1 MQDSDQKKYNI
12 KSILVKI
19 ALFAFVLCLLF
30 IYSKKDTNIQEF
42 KFNEAAFL
50 YEGDQLVG
58 VNTGK
63 KAEELNVAQENR
75 AQQVSKEAETS
86 VDEAALSTR
95 VVKTPSLVDFA
106 ITDKQQVENIDY
118 AKQQTKIL
126 EQGYTLTIDN
136 KYKYYVKD
144 LDTLEWTKDKVLLA
158 YLPDQSYLDYYNSI
172 GEFKPY
178 KVEDKTFTGI
188 SITNDIKV
196 TEGYTTGSKYIENK
210 EDLLF
215 DLFHKDQNRQF
226 DIISDTASI
235 KSIREDNQMSDVEFK
250 IDNPNLNENTVTYN
264 GLQVVTN
271 DIDPVLEIVQTF
283 ETVKKK
289 SIDFETVQEV
299 DDSLLAGQFEVK
311 TEGKEGSKE
320 ITYENQLVNGKVV
333 STKKVGEEVT
343 KTPVHKVIKIGKGTV
358 NNSVT
363 VTGNTV
369 GTSSD
374 ASANASGF
382 IWPSSSRS
390 ITCVFGCYS
399 GHTGIDIQ
407 SYYGGP
413 IYAAKSGV
421 VTISGWS
428 NYGYGYHVVID
439 HGNGVK
445 TLYAHQKQQPPVSVG
460 QYVEQGQVIGFEGA
474 TGRVTGEHLHFE
486 VQINGTAVN
495 PYSYIA

>member
-1 MQDSDQKKYNI
+1 MQNRDQKNYNV

-19 ALFAFVLCLLF
+19 ALFAFVLSLLF
-30 IYSKKDTNIQEF
+30 IYSQKDTNIQQF
-42 KFNEAAFL
+42 TFNNTAFL
-50 YEGDQLVG
+50 YEGNQLVG
-58 VNTGK
+58 VNTGE
-63 KAEELNVAQENR
+63 KAEELDVAQSNR
-75 AQQVSKEAETS
+75 AQQVSKEADTNVE
-86 VDEAALSTR
+86 DAALSTR
-95 VVKTPSLVDFA
+95 VVKTPSLIHFDLSEQEQVD
-106 ITDKQQVENIDY
+106 TIDY

-126 EQGYTLTIDN
+126 EQGYTVTIDD

-144 LDTLEWTKDKVLLA
+144 LDTVEWTKDKILLA
-158 YLPDQSYLDYYNSI
+158 YLPNQSYLDYYNSV
-172 GEFKPY
+172 GDFKPY
-178 KVEDKTFTGI
+178 KDGKKTFTGI
-188 SITNDIKV
+188 SITNDVQV
-196 TEGYTTGSKYIENK
+196 TEGYTTGSKYIEEP

-215 DLFHKDQNRQF
+215 DLFHKDQNRKY
-226 DIISDTASI
+226 DMISDTASI
-235 KSIREDNQMSDVEFK
+235 KSIREANEMTDTEFK
-250 IDNPNLNENTVTYN
+250 LDNPNLTDNTVTYN

-271 DIDPVLEIVQTF
+271 SIDPILEVVQTF
-283 ETVKKK
+283 ETEKNQ

-299 DDSLLAGQFEVK
+299 DDSMLAGQIDVV
-311 TEGKEGSKE
+311 TEGKEGKRK
-320 ITYENQLVNGKVV
+320 ITYENQMVNGKVV
-333 STKKVGEEVT
+333 STTKIEEEVT
-343 KTPVHKVIKIGKGTV
+343 KTPVHKVVKIGKGTV
-358 NNSVT
+358 ANSVT

-374 ASANASGF
+374 AAANASGF

-390 ITCVFGCYS
+390 VTCVYGCYS

-413 IYAAKSGV
+413 IYAAKAGV

-445 TLYAHQKQQPPVSVG
+445 TLYAHQKQQPPVAVG

-486 VQINGTAVN
+486 VQINGTADN